1 MLKGVKSMIK
11 HIIISGGG
19 HSGLIFYGILKESNA
34 MNFWK
39 IENIETIY
47 STSIGSFIAV
57 MLCLKYEWEIM
68 DDYLLKRKWQ
78 TIFDINFNTLIETY
92 ENKGLFTMKVIE
104 EIFCPLFN
112 AMDINS
118 DISFEEFYEKTKI
131 ELHIFTTELNAFK
144 TVDLSYKTHPKWK
157 ILEAIY
163 CSCSLPVL
171 FTPFIKEDKCYID
184 GGVLLNYPLDPCLLN
199 ANICSDEIFGLKKEN
214 TNKKQQIEQNSTIF
228 EFLISLFNN
237 LFEKMLVDEKNIQ
250 QIKNEII
257 VMDDM
262 TSIDKIMHV
271 VSSIEERKKLI
282 EKGQQLF
289 HQFISEKEEN
299 LNPNF
304 A

>member
-1 MLKGVKSMIK
+1 M
-11 HIIISGGG
+11 
-19 HSGLIFYGILKESNA
+19 
-34 MNFWK
+34 
-39 IENIETIY
+39 
-47 STSIGSFIAV
+47 
-57 MLCLKYEWEIM
+57 
-68 DDYLLKRKWQ
+68 
-78 TIFDINFNTLIETY
+78 
-92 ENKGLFTMKVIE
+92 
-104 EIFCPLFN
+104 
-112 AMDINS
+112 
-118 DISFEEFYEKTKI
+118 
-131 ELHIFTTELNAFK
+131 HIFTTELNAFK

>member
-199 ANICSDEIFGLKKEN
+199 AYICSDEIFGLKKEN

-289 HQFISEKEEN
+289 HKFISEKEEN

>member
-1 MLKGVKSMIK
+1 MIK
-11 HIIISGGG
+11 NIVISGGG
-19 HSGLIFYGILKESNA
+19 HTGLIFYGILKESNA

-47 STSIGSFIAV
+47 STSIGSLIAV

-112 AMDINS
+112 AMEINS

-144 TVDLSYKTHPKWK
+144 TVDLSYKTHPNWK

-257 VMDDM
+257 VTDDM
-262 TSIDKIMHV
+262 TSIDKIMFV
-271 VSSIEERKKLI
+271 VSSMEERKKLI
-282 EKGQQLF
+282 KKGQHLF
-289 HQFISEKEEN
+289 HQFISENPEN
-299 LNPNF
+299 I
-304 A
+304 